1 MWRPARWANWMF
13 EVGNY
18 DSATNNF
25 TFGKGGFQGAR
36 GSNSGGDWF
45 IENVMEEL
53 DNPVRQK
60 SDSYRTHTRLALHT
74 HAPIPPPYKWV
85 LTQLFIDAALQGEF
99 FFEKKTGDL
108 YLVHNGTGAPPA
120 DATFVVPQKQVL
132 VNMSGSQW
140 DPVTNVKLV
149 GITYTA
155 AASTYME
162 PHG

>member
-1 MWRPARWANWMF
+1 MF

-60 SDSYRTHTRLALHT
+60 SDSDRTHTRLALQTQEDHCT
-74 HAPIPPPYKWV
+74 HPSAV
-85 LTQLFIDAALQGEF
+85 QMGADAA
-99 FFEKKTGDL
+99 
-108 YLVHNGTGAPPA
+108 VH
-120 DATFVVPQKQVL
+120 
-132 VNMSGSQW
+132 
-140 DPVTNVKLV
+140 
-149 GITYTA
+149 
-155 AASTYME
+155 
-162 PHG
+162 

>member
-1 MWRPARWANWMF
+1 M
-13 EVGNY
+13 
-18 DSATNNF
+18 
-25 TFGKGGFQGAR
+25 
-36 GSNSGGDWF
+36 
-45 IENVMEEL
+45 
-53 DNPVRQK
+53 
-60 SDSYRTHTRLALHT
+60 
-74 HAPIPPPYKWV
+74 

-108 YLVHNGTGAPPA
+108 SLVHNGTGAPPA

-162 PHG
+162 PHGCD